1 MRREKTLFFAIR
13 NTVVKNNLIK
23 AMSLATVIAMTSLSA
38 CAPAIDGLKITAGN
52 GEAGFVDG
60 KDARLNKPIRMAPF
74 GPGKILVADITNH
87 AIRIVSK
94 DGEVTT
100 IAGGP
105 DKIGHKDGP
114 ASEAMFNGPHG
125 VAVSKEGVIAV
136 AGASS
141 HAVRLMTPTGN
152 GDYIVSTLAG
162 VPGESGMQDGPA
174 DKALFNS
181 PHGLVYDND
190 GGLLVVD
197 IGNGSIRR
205 IKDGMVT
212 TALPAETD
220 GMAMPIDIG
229 HANDGTFLIAD
240 AGNDKALSWDGG
252 KTVTAV
258 AMDRELKTPHGVWGG
273 PDGSVYVAEMGTHN
287 IVRLKDG
294 KVTIVV
300 GTSKEG
306 SDDLSLS
313 KPAAVLVHDGLLW
326 IADLNNHRIMTISL
340 SALAQ

>member
-1 MRREKTLFFAIR
+1 LFFAIK
-13 NTVVKNNLIK
+13 NTAVK
-23 AMSLATVIAMTSLSA
+23 ATSLAIMIALVSLSA
-38 CAPAIDGLKITAGN
+38 CAPTFDDLKIVAGN

-74 GPGKILVADITNH
+74 GPGKILVADISNH

-100 IAGGP
+100 IAGSP
-105 DKIGHKDGP
+105 DKVGHKDGP

-125 VAVSKEGVIAV
+125 VAVSKEGDIAV

-141 HAVRLMTPTGN
+141 HAVRLMSPTGN
-152 GDYIVSTLAG
+152 GDYVVSTLAG
-162 VPGESGMQDGPA
+162 IPGENGMQDGPA

-212 TALPAETD
+212 TVLPAGTD

-240 AGNDKALSWDGG
+240 AGNNKALSWDGG
-252 KTVTAV
+252 KTVAAV
-258 AMDRELKTPHGVWGG
+258 ATDRELKTPHGVWGG

-294 KVTIVV
+294 KATIVA

-306 SDDLSLS
+306 ADNSSLN

-326 IADLNNHRIMTISL
+326 IADLNNHRVMTVSL
-340 SALAQ
+340 GAIAQ

>member
-1 MRREKTLFFAIR
+1 MFFAIK
-13 NTVVKNNLIK
+13 NTAIK
-23 AMSLATVIAMTSLSA
+23 ATSLAIVIAMTSLSA
-38 CAPAIDGLKITAGN
+38 CAPTFDNLKSVAGN
-52 GEAGFVDG
+52 GEAGFVEG

-74 GPGKILVADITNH
+74 GPGKILVADISNH

-105 DKIGHKDGP
+105 DKAGHKDGL

-141 HAVRLMTPTGN
+141 HAVRLLTPTGN
-152 GDYIVSTLAG
+152 GGYVVSTLAG
-162 VPGESGMQDGPA
+162 IPGESGMQDGPV

-181 PHGLVYDND
+181 PHGLVFDND
-190 GGLLVVD
+190 GSLLVVD

-212 TALPAETD
+212 TILPAGTD
-220 GMAMPIDIG
+220 GMVMPIDIG

-240 AGNDKALSWDGG
+240 AGNNKALSWDGG

-294 KVTIVV
+294 KATIVA

-306 SDDLSLS
+306 SDDLSLN

-326 IADLNNHRIMTISL
+326 IADLNNHRIMAVSLGSIS
-340 SALAQ
+340 Q

>member
-1 MRREKTLFFAIR
+1 MKKGRTLIFAIK
-13 NTVVKNNLIK
+13 NTSTMIV
-23 AMSLATVIAMTSLSA
+23 SLAIVIAMMSLSA
-38 CAPAIDGLKITAGN
+38 CGSTIDESKITVGS

-60 KDARLNKPIRMAPF
+60 KDARFNKPIRMAPF
-74 GPGKILVADITNH
+74 GPGKILVADISNQ

-94 DGEVTT
+94 NGEVTT

-105 DKIGHKDGP
+105 DKKGHKDGP
-114 ASEAMFNGPHG
+114 ASAAMFDGPHG

-141 HAVRLMTPTGN
+141 HTVRLITPTGN

-162 VPGESGMQDGPA
+162 TPGESGMQDGPVN
-174 DKALFNS
+174 KALFNS

-197 IGNGSIRR
+197 IGNGGIRR
-205 IKDGMVT
+205 IKAGMVT
-212 TALPAETD
+212 TVLPAGTD
-220 GMAMPIDIG
+220 GMEMPIDIG
-229 HANDGTFLIAD
+229 HASDGTFLIAD
-240 AGNDKALSWDGG
+240 AGNNKALSWDGG
-252 KTVTAV
+252 TTVTAV

-294 KVTIVV
+294 KVAIVA

-306 SDDLSLS
+306 SDDLSLN

-326 IADLNNHRIMTISL
+326 IADLNNHRIKVLPLNAIT
-340 SALAQ
+340 Q

>member
-1 MRREKTLFFAIR
+1 MMKGKTLFFAIK
-13 NTVVKNNLIK
+13 NTVIK
-23 AMSLATVIAMTSLSA
+23 AMSLATVIALTSLSA
-38 CAPAIDGLKITAGN
+38 CAPTFGELKSVAGN
-52 GEAGFVDG
+52 GVAEFVDG

-74 GPGKILVADITNH
+74 GPGKILVADINNH
-87 AIRIVSK
+87 AIRIVDK

-105 DKIGHKDGP
+105 DKVGHKDGP

-152 GDYIVSTLAG
+152 GEYVVSTLAG
-162 VPGESGMQDGPA
+162 IPGESGMQDGPA

-212 TALPAETD
+212 TVLPAGTD

-229 HANDGTFLIAD
+229 HANNGTYLIAD
-240 AGNDKALSWDGG
+240 AGNHKALSWDGG
-252 KTVTAV
+252 KTVIAV
-258 AMDRELKTPHGVWGG
+258 VMDRELKTPHGVWGG
-273 PDGSVYVAEMGTHN
+273 PDGSVYVAEMGMHN

-294 KVTIVV
+294 KATIVA
-300 GTSKEG
+300 GMSKEG
-306 SDDLSLS
+306 ADSSSLN

-326 IADLNNHRIMTISL
+326 IADLNNHRIMAVSL
-340 SALAQ
+340 DAIAQ